1 MPFKSLG
8 LSQFFIDKL
17 EEQDLTKPYPI
28 QKEAIPVILTGNDV
42 LGIAKTGSGKTL
54 SYVLPILMK
63 LSEHLG
69 PRNRKVNSLVLV
81 PTRELANQ
89 VKEVFRLYALDL
101 PERIKTLAVY
111 GGVSINTQMQALQG
125 VHVLVA
131 TPGRLIELIESN
143 AVDISSI
150 DTLVIDEADKILN
163 LGFKDEID
171 KILALLPKKRQN
183 LLFSATLTDNVEELK
198 RVFLNDPE
206 IIKIESEKFDIELI
220 EQKAYLIDD
229 NKKGLLL
236 RYIIKNEN
244 LNQVLVFTSS
254 TKKADN
260 LAEKLFKNGIIAA
273 STHGKKSQMARTLA
287 LSNFKSGDIQ
297 VLVATDLLSRG
308 IDIESLPHVINFD
321 LPRSPKDYIHRIGR
335 TGRAETKGVA
345 ISLLTED
352 DLHHFKVIQKKM
364 GTRVKVVDVND
375 IDLTHPYSVIY

>member
-1 MPFKSLG
+1 MTFKSLG
-8 LSQFFIDKL
+8 ITEFFLDKL
-17 EEQDLTKPYPI
+17 VEQELTQPYPI
-28 QKEAIPVILTGNDV
+28 QKKAIPVILKGKDV

-54 SYVLPILMK
+54 GFVIPILMN
-63 LSEHLG
+63 LIGNLG
-69 PRNRKVNSLVLV
+69 PRNRSANALILV

-89 VKEVFRLYALDL
+89 VKEVFRLFALDL
-101 PERIKTLAVY
+101 PKRIKTLAVY

-125 VHVLVA
+125 IHVLIA

-143 AVDISSI
+143 AVEISSI
-150 DTLVIDEADKILN
+150 DTLVLDEADKILN

>member
-1 MPFKSLG
+1 MTFKSLG
-8 LSQFFIDKL
+8 VTEFFIDKL
-17 EEQDLTKPYPI
+17 VDHDISKPYPI
-28 QKEAIPVILTGNDV
+28 QKEAIPVILKGKDI

-54 SYVLPILMK
+54 SYVIPVLMS
-63 LSEHLG
+63 LIGNLG
-69 PRNRKVNSLVLV
+69 PRNRKANALILV

-89 VKEVFRLYALDL
+89 VKEVFRSFALNL

-143 AVDISSI
+143 AVEIFDI
-150 DTLVIDEADKILN
+150 DTLVLDEADKILD

-183 LLFSATLTDNVEELK
+183 LLFSATLTENVEDLN
-198 RVFLNDPE
+198 RVLLNDPVV
-206 IIKIESEKFDIELI
+206 IKIEADKFDIELI
-220 EQKAYLIDD
+220 EQKAYLVDA

-236 RYIIKNEN
+236 RHLINKEN
-244 LNQVLVFTSS
+244 MDNVLVFTSS

-273 STHGKKSQMARTLA
+273 STHGKKSQTARTLA
-287 LSNFKSGDIQ
+287 LTNFKSGYIQ

-308 IDIESLPHVINFD
+308 IDIDSLPHVINFD
-321 LPRSPKDYIHRIGR
+321 LPRSPKDYVHRIGR

-345 ISLLTED
+345 ISILTTD

-364 GTRVKVVDVND
+364 GSRVNV
-375 IDLTHPYSVIY
+375 IDANEMV

>member
-1 MPFKSLG
+1 MSFKDLG
-8 LSQFFIDKL
+8 ISQFFINKL
-17 EEQDLTKPYPI
+17 EEQDLNQPYPI
-28 QKEAIPVILTGNDV
+28 QKESIPPILKGKDV

-54 SYVLPILMK
+54 SYVLPILMN
-63 LSEHLG
+63 LIGNSVD
-69 PRNRKVNSLVLV
+69 RNRKANALILV

-89 VKEVFRLYALDL
+89 VKEVFRLFALDL

-125 VHVLVA
+125 VHVLIA
-131 TPGRLIELIESN
+131 TLGRLIELVESN
-143 AVDISSI
+143 AVDISKIS
-150 DTLVIDEADKILN
+150 TLVLDEADKILN

-183 LLFSATLTDNVEELK
+183 LLFSATLTDKIDDLN
-198 RVFLNDPE
+198 RVLLNDPVL
-206 IIKIESEKFDIELI
+206 IKIESDKCDIELI
-220 EQKAYLIDD
+220 NQRAYLVED

-236 RYIIKNEN
+236 RYLIKNEN
-244 LNQVLVFTSS
+244 LKQVLVFTSS

-273 STHGKKSQMARTLA
+273 STHGKKSQMARKLA

-308 IDIESLPHVINFD
+308 IDIDSLPHVVNFE

-335 TGRAETKGVA
+335 TGRAETKGEA
-345 ISLLTED
+345 ISLLTKD

-364 GTRVKVVDVND
+364 GTRVEVIDAKD
-375 IDLTHPYSVIY
+375 IDLKGY